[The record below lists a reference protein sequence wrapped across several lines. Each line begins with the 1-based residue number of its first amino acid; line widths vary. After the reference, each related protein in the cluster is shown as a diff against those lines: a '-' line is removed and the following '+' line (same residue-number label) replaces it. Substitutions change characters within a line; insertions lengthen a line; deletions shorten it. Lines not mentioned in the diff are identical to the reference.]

1 MPVKLTLDI
10 FSGRANPYMLLDD
23 ATAREL
29 FKKLSFGAL
38 RKTTEKTPPFPSVLG
53 YRGLII
59 EQDAK
64 KLNADM
70 PQRLHYA
77 HDMVYADGKA
87 AKAEAGLES
96 FLFDNFKKLKDVKDL
111 PDFRRTTEKLIKE
124 YLDKRQQYI
133 ENYYRN
139 IDLFRDDIIILRPVC
154 PCSPPA
160 DLAAWNTDW
169 NITSNNNCYNYA
181 SNYRTDTYGQPGRAS
196 GQQWSDLSGCNVPAG
211 QISAKMGAVADGLID
226 KPNQDNKCI
235 SPGHLVALVNY
246 PGHDYHWYR
255 KGSNGKW
262 SHKMGGS
269 PATVLDN
276 SGNPITD
283 PRTADRGSYT
293 GFCTFMQVIHG
304 HFKIDGWGDP
314 H

>member
-38 RKTTEKTPPFPSVLG
+38 RKTTEKTTPFPSVLG

-77 HDMVYADGKA
+77 HDMVFADGKA

-96 FLFDNFKKLKDVKDL
+96 FLFNNFRSLKEVKGL
-111 PDFRRTTEKLIKE
+111 TDFRKTTEKLIKE
-124 YLDKRQQYI
+124 YLDKRPRYI
-133 ENYYRN
+133 ENYYKN
-139 IDLFRDDIIILRPVC
+139 IDLFRDDLILRPVC

-160 DLAAWNTDW
+160 DLATWNTDW
-169 NITSNNNCYNYA
+169 NITGNNNCYNYA

-211 QISAKMGAVADGLID
+211 QISAKMGAIADGLID

-246 PGHDYHWYR
+246 PNHDYHWYR

-262 SHKMGGS
+262 SHKMGGT

-276 SGNPITD
+276 SGNAITD

>member
-1 MPVKLTLDI
+1 MPVKLTLSI
-10 FSGRANPYMLLDD
+10 FSGRQDPYIILDD
-23 ATAREL
+23 AAAREL
-29 FKKLSFGAL
+29 FKKLKFGTL
-38 RKTTEKTPPFPSVLG
+38 KRQTEKTTPFPSVLG
-53 YRGLII
+53 YRGLMI
-59 EQDAK
+59 EQLGK
-64 KLNADM
+64 KLVADV
-70 PQRLHYA
+70 PQKLHYA
-77 HDMVYADGKA
+77 HDMVYAEGKA
-87 AKAEAGLES
+87 AKAEGGLES
-96 FLFDNFKKLKDVKDL
+96 FLFDNFRSLKEVKGL
-111 PDFRRTTEKLIKE
+111 PDFRRTTEKLMKE
-124 YLDKRQQYI
+124 YFDKRSVYI
-133 ENYYRN
+133 ENYYKN
-139 IDLFRDDIIILRPVC
+139 IDLFRDNIILRPVC

-169 NITSNNNCYNYA
+169 NITGNNNCYNYA
-181 SNYRTDTYGQPGRAS
+181 SNYRTDTFGQPGRAS
-196 GQQWSDLSGCNVPAG
+196 GQQWSDLSACNVPAG
-211 QISAKMGAVADGLID
+211 NISAKMGAVADGLID

-246 PGHDYHWYR
+246 PNNDYHWYR

-276 SGNPITD
+276 SGNGISD